1 MNGITRTVAVA
12 LLPAGSQNA
21 GVTVAYFSRSPL
33 LARIDQ
39 ADLRALVR
47 RAEQRIYNP
56 GQLLFQRGDPGDG
69 IFCIVSGHVKV
80 YLENPEGGEV
90 VVATR
95 TTGDVIGE
103 LSLIDQH
110 RRSASAA
117 AVDRVKVARIS
128 TGEFE
133 EWLTSHPAAAIVLL
147 RELSQRVR
155 ETVDQVA
162 EIAIL
167 SIDTRIA
174 RRLWMYFAEAAPDA
188 VPKRGMRVRVNQSEL
203 ASVVN
208 VTRESVNKHLRRM
221 KDAGIVAIDAGKVE
235 LLDEAGLRE
244 LTQGP

>member
-1 MNGITRTVAVA
+1 MA
-12 LLPAGSQNA
+12 LE
-21 GVTVAYFSRSPL
+21 YFSRSPL

-47 RAEQRIYNP
+47 RAEQRIYNA

-69 IFCIVSGHVKV
+69 IFAIVSGRVKIF
-80 YLENPEGGEV
+80 LEGTEGGEV

-110 RRSASAA
+110 KRSASAA
-117 AVDRVKVARIS
+117 AVDRVKVAHIA
-128 TGEFE
+128 TADFE
-133 EWLTSHPAAAIVLL
+133 EWLMSHPAAAVALL
-147 RELSQRVR
+147 RELAQRVR
-155 ETVDQVA
+155 ETVDQVG

-174 RRLWMYFAEAAPDA
+174 RRLWMYFVEAAPDA
-188 VPKRGMRVRVNQSEL
+188 VPKQGMRVRVNQSEL

-221 KDAGIVAIDAGKVE
+221 KEAGVITIDAGKVT
-235 LLDEAGLRE
+235 LLDEASLRE
-244 LTQGP
+244 LTQGL